1 MSKEKGLKEKIA
13 NLEKENKELAETAKD
28 REEILEANIELKNV
42 VVALT
47 SENSKLKEE
56 IKQLRGRLETSR
68 EAEEELRSENKKLR
82 EEKPQ
87 EKVIILETKILD
99 IWENQRRKTLFHP
112 FSPQSLMRVTEGIS
126 ERGTWSDEKGNDRD
140 KREPIEPGWEWD
152 GDWEIDLKR
161 KGVDEE
167 GWEYGLSWGIGVT
180 GGGMSERSFGA
191 HVRHRRW
198 IRKMKRVKTSN
209 ADVVS

>member
-13 NLEKENKELAETAKD
+13 NLEKENKELAETAKERD
-28 REEILEANIELKNV
+28 VILEANVELKNV

-68 EAEEELRSENKKLR
+68 EAEEELRSENKILK
-82 EEKPQ
+82 ETPN
-87 EKVIILETKILD
+87 EKVIILETKFVD

-112 FSPQSLMRVTEGIS
+112 FSAQSLMRVTEGIS
-126 ERGTWSDEKGNDRD
+126 ERGSWSDERGNDRD

-152 GDWEIDLKR
+152 GEWEVDLKR
-161 KGVDEE
+161 KGIDEE

-198 IRKMKRVKTSN
+198 TRKMKKVKDVN
-209 ADVVS
+209 VEVVS